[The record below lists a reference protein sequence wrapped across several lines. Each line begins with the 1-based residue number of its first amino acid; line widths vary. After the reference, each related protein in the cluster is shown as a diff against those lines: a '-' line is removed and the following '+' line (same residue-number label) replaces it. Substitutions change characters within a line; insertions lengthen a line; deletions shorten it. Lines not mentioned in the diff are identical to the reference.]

1 MPRKNPL
8 TTLCLASVLL
18 IPAAALA
25 DGPQAAP
32 VTPASPVAPA
42 TPVTPAAAGS
52 ADAPVTAPPASAD
65 APAPTDA
72 ASVPLPAP
80 SAPDGEPAQVA
91 PPAPAAPAPPA
102 PHVRLFLQE
111 YVAYDA
117 STGEAT
123 RGQSKTPMSRE
134 ELYRLLGRPDLVD
147 TADAHRTQRTVLFV
161 GAGAAIVGGIVAG
174 LALRSNIPEMNS
186 GYCTSS
192 VRVFNDECDPQMRKY
207 EVLSAVAMISGA
219 LAGGGLI
226 AWGTSISTDG
236 APRTAIAGMV
246 ASYNGNLMHRLRESG
261 TTTRTAGS
269 GARLDVMPNVGPGGG
284 SVQARLTF

>member
-1 MPRKNPL
+1 MMPRKNPL
-8 TTLCLASVLL
+8 TTLCLASALL
-18 IPAAALA
+18 IPASALA

-32 VTPASPVAPA
+32 QAAPVS
-42 TPVTPAAAGS
+42 PVTPVSAAAGDTP
-52 ADAPVTAPPASAD
+52 ATAPPPSAD
-65 APAPTDA
+65 APAPAEA
-72 ASVPLPAP
+72 ASAPLPAP
-80 SAPDGEPAQVA
+80 SSPDAAPTEPAQAAA
-91 PPAPAAPAPPA
+91 PSPAAPAAPA

-174 LALRSNIPEMNS
+174 LALRANIPEMNS
-186 GYCTSS
+186 AYCTSD
-192 VRVFNDECDPQMRKY
+192 VRVYNEECDPQMRKY
-207 EVLSAVAMISGA
+207 EVLSAVAMVSGA
-219 LAGGGLI
+219 LVGGGLI
-226 AWGTSISTDG
+226 AWGSSISTDG
-236 APRTAIAGMV
+236 ATRTAIAGMV

-269 GARLDVMPNVGPGGG
+269 GARLDVMPSVGPGGG

>member
-1 MPRKNPL
+1 MMPRKNPL
-8 TTLCLASVLL
+8 TTLCLASALL
-18 IPAAALA
+18 IPASALA

-32 VTPASPVAPA
+32 QAAPVSPVTPV
-42 TPVTPAAAGS
+42 PAAAGDTP
-52 ADAPVTAPPASAD
+52 ATAPAPSAD
-65 APAPTDA
+65 APAPAEA
-72 ASVPLPAP
+72 ASAPLPAP
-80 SAPDGEPAQVA
+80 SSPDAAPTEPAQATA
-91 PPAPAAPAPPA
+91 PSPAAPA

-161 GAGAAIVGGIVAG
+161 GAGAALVGGIVAG
-174 LALRSNIPEMNS
+174 LALRANIPEMNS
-186 GYCTSS
+186 AYCTSS
-192 VRVFNDECDPQMRKY
+192 VRVYNDECDPQLRKY
-207 EVLSAVAMISGA
+207 EVLSAVAMVSGA
-219 LAGGGLI
+219 LVGGGLI
-226 AWGTSISTDG
+226 AWGSSISADG

-246 ASYNGNLMHRLRESG
+246 ASYNGNLMHKLRESG

-269 GARLDVMPNVGPGGG
+269 GARLDITPMVGPGGG